1 MEFITQDSGIRLD
14 QFLYQSLI
22 DHFNE
27 ERYSRSLIQKWVKAG
42 AARVFSSGIEI
53 AAKKVKPALLLDL
66 DQKVQLTIPKEV
78 ESSLQP
84 APIDFEVLFEDE
96 SLAVIIKPA
105 GLTVHPANDKADNT
119 EVTLLHGILHR
130 WPSIDK
136 LNSDNSSHSD
146 RRPGIVHRLDKPT
159 EGVMMIAKTKS
170 MQWQLSRLFQKR
182 EVEKKYLAWL
192 IGSPSETEGR
202 IEAALRRH
210 PQQRLRMQVH
220 PLGRMAITEYKVL
233 DYKLSRKGRKFT
245 KVEINLLTGRTHQI
259 RAHFS
264 SIGCPVVGDNLYSS
278 SADSFSKYGLML
290 LSEKLSFVHPLT
302 QEKLSFEA
310 KIPSRFIEFEQKCI
324 FY

>member
-1 MEFITQDSGIRLD
+1 MEFITQDSEIRLD
-14 QFLYQSLI
+14 QFLYQSLT
-22 DHFNE
+22 DYFNE
-27 ERYSRSLIQKWVKAG
+27 ERYSRSLIQKWIKAG
-42 AARVFSSGIEI
+42 AVRVFSSGIEI
-53 AAKKVKPALLLDL
+53 VAKKVKPALLLDL
-66 DQKVQLTIPKEV
+66 DEKVQLTIPKEI
-78 ESSLQP
+78 ESNLQP
-84 APIDFEVLFEDE
+84 TPVDFEVLFEDE

-136 LNSDNSSHSD
+136 LNSDNSSDTD

-159 EGVMMIAKTKS
+159 EGVMMVAKTKA

-192 IGSPSETEGR
+192 IGSPNETEGR
-202 IEAALRRH
+202 IDAALRRH

-220 PLGRMAITEYKVL
+220 PLGRMAITEYKVI

-278 SADSFSKYGLML
+278 SADTFSKYGLML

-302 QEKLSFEA
+302 KEQLSFEA

-324 FY
+324 YY